1 MKPAI
6 LFPILLLLL
15 PFAEAIQ
22 DQLPPLAPSQERI
35 QLIPVLFCFGVLAL
49 PLVPALWFALG
60 TAIFHGLVILQAQ
73 SGHIESGLL
82 CPVVFFLSWAVILQV
97 TSESTH
103 GMRWE
108 LHALGSAMVTLTLLS
123 GEFLILCA
131 TRGGL
136 PLDSTVI
143 LRIVVPAGASLL
155 IAPLLYFAL
164 GSLVPVSRESQK
176 SPLPKR

>member
-1 MKPAI
+1 
-6 LFPILLLLL
+6 
-15 PFAEAIQ
+15 
-22 DQLPPLAPSQERI
+22 
-35 QLIPVLFCFGVLAL
+35 
-49 PLVPALWFALG
+49 
-60 TAIFHGLVILQAQ
+60 
-73 SGHIESGLL
+73 
-82 CPVVFFLSWAVILQV
+82 
-97 TSESTH
+97 
-103 GMRWE
+103 MRWE

-131 TRGGL
+131 KRGGL